1 MEDRLIEF
9 ASVLRRNGIRVSLAE
24 NMDAFRALE
33 LVGIADPAL
42 FRHTL
47 RSTLVKRASDVKPFE
62 ELFDYFFLGIG
73 QALDAIDRRIMEE
86 LGLTPEQFQAMLD
99 QLQRLVKQMEGE
111 LSQLTRALLNN
122 DRGDLE
128 RLLRD
133 AMLGPAID

>member
-62 ELFDYFFLGIG
+62 ELFYYFFLGIG
-73 QALDAIDRRIMEE
+73 QALGNRARSPAVAYF
-86 LGLTPEQFQAMLD
+86 GA
-99 QLQRLVKQMEGE
+99 VKAANG
-111 LSQLTRALLNN
+111 
-122 DRGDLE
+122 
-128 RLLRD
+128 RD
-133 AMLGPAID
+133 AKARGG